1 MNKQMNDTRTHRI
14 LVFLSLHIAILLYS
28 TTGIFT
34 KLASKQPVL
43 SYKFILLYGSAI
55 FLMFVYALLWQQFLK
70 RMPLNTAYAN
80 KSMSTIWTMVF
91 GCVVFREKITIGM
104 LVGGV
109 IIIIGVYLVVTADE

>member
-1 MNKQMNDTRTHRI
+1 MNKQMNDTRIHRI

-55 FLMFVYALLWQQFLK
+55 FLMFVYALLWQQFLI

>member
-1 MNKQMNDTRTHRI
+1 MNDTRIHRI